1 MAITDNKW
9 LRRSP
14 YSVKETAERL
24 FQKLAEHA
32 SVMIIAHVEQNM
44 IAEMAGK
51 SIKDIE
57 CLMFQNRAL
66 VGKILS
72 TNIEAGFELPIKAL
86 IWEDNAGQV
95 WLRCTNIDRLNEEY
109 DLQGAEG
116 AIDAIYTLLPAWL
129 DHSVS

>member
-24 FQKLAEHA
+24 FRKLAEHP
-32 SVMIIAHVEQNM
+32 SVMIVAHVEQNM